1 MKHLSKINRL
11 SQKLICLSLIA
22 VLAAA
27 SVGVAIPTY
36 GADDMNLD
44 CKSAVLM
51 DYGSGKIIYEQ
62 NSHERLAPASVTKV
76 MTMLLTIEALDNGKI
91 SYEDKVT
98 ISAQASSKNNKGTM
112 LLLEQGEVR
121 TVKELLYGI
130 AVESAND
137 ACIAMAE
144 HISGSA
150 EEFVKLMNKRA
161 KELGANDTNF
171 VNPNGLPAEG
181 HVTSA
186 HDLAIM
192 SRELLKHDNIFNFIS
207 QYMIKV
213 TVGKKNNVVRELV
226 NKNKMLKFYNDVDGI
241 KTGWTEDAGYCISVT
256 AKRNNLRLIS
266 VVMGAPKVEIR
277 NREARKLIDYGF
289 ANFTSFTVA
298 RKGDK
303 IQETKVSKGNSLMIN
318 AVTDSD
324 ISVLLSKGEEK
335 NIKKQAILP
344 EAVNAP
350 LKKGD
355 KIGELVLSMND
366 VEVGRYNLV
375 CDRDVT
381 KSSFFHNLRNSFI
394 YWFGTAGGSSDESA
408 K

>member
-11 SQKLICLSLIA
+11 SQKLLCFNLTA

-27 SVGVAIPTY
+27 SLGVAIPAY

-62 NSHERLAPASVTKV
+62 NSHEKLAPASVTKV
-76 MTMLLTIEALDNGKI
+76 MTMLLIMEALDSGKI
-91 SYEDKVT
+91 SYDDKVT

-112 LLLEQGEVR
+112 LLLEEGEVR
-121 TVKELLYGI
+121 TVKDLMYGI

-137 ACIAMAE
+137 ACIAIAE
-144 HISGSA
+144 HISGSE

-171 VNPNGLPAEG
+171 VNPNGLPAPG

-186 HDLAIM
+186 HDIAIM
-192 SRELLKHDNIFNFIS
+192 SRELLKHDDIFKFIS

-241 KTGWTEDAGYCISVT
+241 KTGWTEEAGYCISVT

-266 VVMGAPKVEIR
+266 VVMGAPKVEVR

-298 RKGDK
+298 KKGDK
-303 IQETKVSKGNSLMIN
+303 MQEIKVSKGDSIKVN

-324 ISVLLSKGEEK
+324 ISVLLTKGEEK
-335 NIKKQAILP
+335 NIKKTPVLP
-344 EAVNAP
+344 EIVNAP

-355 KIGELVLSMND
+355 KIGELVISMND
-366 VEVGRYNLV
+366 KEVGRYNLV
-375 CDRDVT
+375 CDRDVAR
-381 KSSFFHNLRNSFI
+381 SSFFDNLRNSFI
-394 YWFGTAGGSSDESA
+394 YWFGTANGSSGQKA

>member
-1 MKHLSKINRL
+1 MYNLSKLNKL
-11 SQKLICLSLIA
+11 SKKLICFLTIFTIA
-22 VLAAA
+22 
-27 SVGVAIPTY
+27 SFGIIIPVY
-36 GADDMNLD
+36 AVDDMNLN

-51 DYGSGKIIYEQ
+51 DYGTGKIIYEQ
-62 NSHERLAPASVTKV
+62 NPHEKLAPASVTKV
-76 MTMLLTIEALDNGKI
+76 MTMLLIIEALDNGKI
-91 SYEDKVT
+91 TYEDKVT

-112 LLLEQGEVR
+112 LLLEAGEVR

-144 HISGSA
+144 HVSGSE

-186 HDLAIM
+186 HDLALM
-192 SRELLKHDNIFNFIS
+192 SKELLKHDNIFEFIS
-207 QYMIKV
+207 KYMITV
-213 TVGKKNNVVRELV
+213 YVGKNNNVKRELV
-226 NKNKMLKFYNDVDGI
+226 NKNKMIRFYQDVDGI

-266 VVMGAPKVEIR
+266 VVMGAPKVEVR
-277 NREARKLIDYGF
+277 NKEARKLVDYGF
-289 ANFTSFTVA
+289 ANFSSFLIA
-298 RKGDK
+298 KKGDK
-303 IQETKVSKGNSLMIN
+303 MQEVRVSKGSCLKVN

-324 ISVLLSKGEEK
+324 ISVLLNKGEEK
-335 NIKKQAILP
+335 NIKKTAELP
-344 EAVNAP
+344 ELLNAP
-350 LKKGD
+350 IKKGD
-355 KIGELVLSMND
+355 KIGELVISMND
-366 VEVGRYNLV
+366 AEVGRYNLV
-375 CDRDVT
+375 CDTDVS
-381 KSSFFHNLRNSFI
+381 KSSFINNLRNSII
-394 YWFGTAGGSSDESA
+394 YWFGSS